1 MNEVLQWLM
10 GLVRGARCWVVV
22 QPWERAVR
30 VRLGK
35 RTTLLE
41 PGLHGR
47 IPYAD
52 EVTVVNTRLRVAA
65 VATQTITTK
74 DGKALTTGGN
84 VGFRIA
90 QPLEALNALQSPEST
105 VAAIAQRAVASF
117 ISSREWA
124 ALSCPQVEADVL
136 AALRAFGMGKGITV
150 EFVSCVDF
158 AVVRT
163 FRLLQLADWRPGTPH
178 RDEL

>member
-1 MNEVLQWLM
+1 MTEVLQWLM

-35 RTTLLE
+35 HPRLLE
-41 PGLHGR
+41 PGLHPR

-65 VATQTITTK
+65 VATQTVTTR
-74 DGKALTTGGN
+74 DGKALTIGGN

-105 VAAIAQRAVASF
+105 VAALAQREASTF
-117 ISSREWA
+117 ISQREWA
-124 ALSCPQVEADVL
+124 DLAGPLVERAVL
-136 AALRAFGMGKGITV
+136 DALRAFAVGKGITFD
-150 EFVSCVDF
+150 FVSCVDF

-163 FRLLQLADWRPGTPH
+163 YRLLQEEWRPGTAH
-178 RDEL
+178 REEL